1 MRALGGALGAIA
13 VCGVACARAPNA
25 LGDAG
30 TDKAIVRV
38 SSATA
43 PGAPRNGM
51 QWIPSG
57 VLRAGSALTEV
68 PRVAETELPGIDT
81 AMGGF
86 YIDALPWPNEAGAIP
101 TTNVTRDDAQR
112 LCATKGKRL
121 CTELEWERACKGP
134 DNTRYEYGLS
144 YDERVCGPPSP
155 VRRPSGESVP
165 CRSPFGVREMHGGPS
180 EWTDARW
187 GRGTTRDL
195 GVVRGG
201 TDPAGEIASRC
212 AYARSLA
219 PAERSPSTGFRC
231 CAGPRNEPDVHLDVK
246 TGAVLERTSHEERGS
261 PPLDALGGT
270 ECGPPQSPA
279 PCATSRAWIWRPEAN
294 VELSL
299 AGGCIGRWPNARCA
313 VAVSRTIGDRGETL
327 AQVDTGQGAPD
338 IVFVGAADR
347 RVRVVGKDEHRR
359 FVRDIVFTYGR
370 VDVRDVK

>member
-1 MRALGGALGAIA
+1 MRASGGALGAMA
-13 VCGVACARAPNA
+13 FCGVACARAPNA

-30 TDKAIVRV
+30 PDKGVVSV

-43 PGAPRNGM
+43 PGAPRGGM

-68 PRVAETELPGIDT
+68 PRVAETELPGVDT
-81 AMGGF
+81 PMGGF

-112 LCATKGKRL
+112 LCGTKGKRL

-134 DNTRYEYGLS
+134 DNTRYEYGAE
-144 YDERVCGPPSP
+144 YDERVCSP
-155 VRRPSGESVP
+155 TATVRRPSGENLP
-165 CRSPFGVREMHGGPS
+165 CRSSFGVREMHGGPW

-201 TDPAGEIASRC
+201 TDPAGEIVSRC

-231 CAGPRNEPDVHLDVK
+231 CAGPRNDPDVRMDVK
-246 TGAVLERTSHEERGS
+246 TGAALERTSHEERGS

-279 PCATSRAWIWRPEAN
+279 PCWTSRAWIWRPEAN

-299 AGGCIGRWPNARCA
+299 AGGCMGRWPNAHCA
-313 VAVSRTIGDRGETL
+313 VAVTRTIGDHGETL
-327 AQVDTGQGAPD
+327 AQVDTGQGVPD
-338 IVFVGAADR
+338 VVFVGAADR
-347 RVRVVGKDEHRR
+347 RVRVVGKDERRR

-370 VDVRDVK
+370 VDVRDVE